1 MRGDALDR
9 TTGLVIRVQEGPP
22 VRLVVTGE
30 IDLANYAQLVDGVL
44 DRAPRDDPWVLDM
57 SGVTYADS
65 TAIRALVS
73 FQERFGDR
81 FTLVPGARLGRILEV
96 TGLSARFGLAPC
108 P

>member
-9 TTGLVIRVQEGPP
+9 MTGLVIRVQEGPP
-22 VRLVVTGE
+22 VRFVVTGE

-44 DRAPRDDPWVLDM
+44 DRA
-57 SGVTYADS
+57 
-65 TAIRALVS
+65 LVS

-81 FTLVPGARLGRILEV
+81 FTLVPGARLARILEV